1 MIWSPLSGL
10 RFFRQIGLWI
20 YRNLKFEEGFRADL
34 IVAKKVILELKSIE
48 NLERVHAK
56 KLLTRLRLSGIHL
69 GYLINFGE
77 AHLKFGIKR
86 VVNGLSG
93 ASR

>member
-1 MIWSPLSGL
+1 MKPFLPTKSEVRES
-10 RFFRQIGLWI
+10 
-20 YRNLKFEEGFRADL
+20 
-34 IVAKKVILELKSIE
+34 KSIE

-56 KLLTRLRLSGIHL
+56 KLLIQLRLSGIHL